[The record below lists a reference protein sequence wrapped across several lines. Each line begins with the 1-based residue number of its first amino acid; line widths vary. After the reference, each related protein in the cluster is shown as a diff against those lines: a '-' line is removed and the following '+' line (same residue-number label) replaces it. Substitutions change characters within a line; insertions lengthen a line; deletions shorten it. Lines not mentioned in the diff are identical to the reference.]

1 MSPYPLTAALDLPPP
16 LDDTDAAIAR
26 WVLAHG
32 GSRLLALLAAWL
44 RHVEGDGDSCL
55 ALGDGQRRGAPQL
68 DAAAIEALRNE
79 ALVGDGTTR
88 CAFVLDRF
96 DRLYFW
102 RNWRHE
108 ARIAETLLARRGQR
122 DAKDS
127 AGIVHAVFAD
137 SDPAHDG
144 QQRAAVRRALD
155 SDLLI
160 LTGGPGT
167 GKTRTAL
174 RLLLARQ
181 LAQSAPLKL
190 VLAAPTGKAAQR
202 LNESLQAGL
211 AALAAQATPALQAA
225 MRQLPPASAQTVHR
239 ALAWSPQRHAFLR
252 DANNRL
258 DADIVLVDEV
268 SMLDLATLRALCDA
282 VPAGALLVLMG
293 DAEQLVS
300 VSAGSVLDDIVR
312 TLEPHLPS
320 PVVRLSHGF
329 RSDAALGPAIGAARD
344 GDIDALRDA
353 LRSHPGRLAWQPQVD
368 GAALERLV
376 QDWADELRDALG
388 DLPRHRGA
396 EAATALLQAWQG
408 QQLLCARRDGRWGAS
423 TLAAQIDA
431 RLRAAWGAGHTP
443 LVAGSSL
450 LVTHNDY
457 FRQLF
462 NGDVGVLLADDS
474 GRLRAWF
481 APLQP
486 GDPPR
491 DFAPGD
497 LPAHTSAAAITVHK
511 SQGSEYDHIAL
522 LLPPQPELPLLN
534 RQLVYTALSR
544 ARQRIDVWSSEASL
558 AAALA
563 RRSERL
569 GGLRERLGKA
579 P

>member
-1 MSPYPLTAALDLPPP
+1 MSAFPLTVALDLPPP
-16 LDDTDAAIAR
+16 LDDADAAIAR
-26 WVLAHG
+26 WVLGHG
-32 GSRLLALLAAWL
+32 GSRQLAMLAAWL
-44 RHVEGDGDSCL
+44 RHAEGEGDSCL
-55 ALGDGQRRGAPQL
+55 ALRDGPRSGAPQL
-68 DAAAIEALRNE
+68 DTEALDALRSE
-79 ALVGDGTTR
+79 PLVGDGTAR

-108 ARIAETLLARRGQR
+108 ARIAECLLARRDHRTTEDG
-122 DAKDS
+122 DA
-127 AGIVHAVFAD
+127 ILHAVFAD

-155 SDLLI
+155 SELLI

-181 LAQSAPLKL
+181 LAHPAPLKL

-202 LNESLQAGL
+202 LNDSLQSGL
-211 AALAAQATPALQAA
+211 AALGDQASALLHAA
-225 MRQLPPASAQTVHR
+225 MHRLPAASAQTVHR

-252 DANNRL
+252 DASNRL

-282 VPAGALLVLMG
+282 VPEKALLVLMG

-312 TLEPHLPS
+312 ALEPQLPF

-344 GDIDALRDA
+344 GDLDALREA
-353 LRSHPGRLAWQPQVD
+353 LRSHPGRFDWHAQVD
-368 GAALERLV
+368 AAALERLV
-376 QDWADELRDALG
+376 QSWAGGLLRTLG
-388 DLPRHRGA
+388 DLPRRAGG
-396 EAATALLQAWQG
+396 EAAMALLQAWQG

-431 RLRAAWGAGHTP
+431 RLRAAWGAGHAP

-450 LVTHNDY
+450 LVSHNDY

-462 NGDVGVLLADDS
+462 NGDVGVLLPDAG

-486 GDPPR
+486 GEPAR
-491 DFAPGD
+491 DFAPAD
-497 LPAHTSAAAITVHK
+497 LPAHGSAAAITVHK
-511 SQGSEYDHIAL
+511 SQGSEYDRIAL

-544 ARQRIDVWSSEASL
+544 ARQRIEVWSSEASL
-558 AAALA
+558 AAALG

-569 GGLRERLGKA
+569 GGLRERLAGA